1 MDLPGPVSAQLA
13 AAKSVASVIGNGRSL
28 LTTVKEHINELG
40 DPDTRGL
47 TRELCYGTVRWLPQI
62 EAIATALIPRPIKAK
77 DLDIRAL
84 LYIGLYQLLHTTI
97 PSHAAVDATVSACK
111 DLGKPWAAAFVN
123 GVLRNFQRR
132 RDEFPSLLQGST
144 AYVHAHPHWMVEAFR
159 AAWPDRWQSICAAN
173 NQRPPMTLRI
183 NRRVTSMPAYLDALD
198 RAGIEAR
205 ALGHAPEAVTL
216 TKPMNVESLPGF
228 TAGEVSVQDEAA
240 QLAAHLLD
248 LSAGQ
253 RVLDAC
259 AAPGGKTAHILE
271 LQPDIDELIAVD
283 ISEDR
288 MRLLE
293 SSLTRLRL
301 NAKMI
306 VADATLPD
314 RWWDGVAFERILIDA
329 PCTGTGVIRRQP
341 DIKVH
346 RRPDDIA
353 GFVTTQALL
362 LRALWALLAQGG
374 KLLYATC
381 SIMPAENDRQLDAF
395 LEGRPDAG
403 SCAITAPMMPAAS
416 GRLQILPGAHGMDG
430 FFYGLLTKR

>member
-1 MDLPGPVSAQLA
+1 MDPRTPVSAQLA
-13 AAKSVASVIGNGRSL
+13 AARALASVIGGRSL
-28 LTTVKEHINELG
+28 LTTVKENIDDLG

-62 EAIATALIPRPIKAK
+62 ECVVTALVHKPIRAK
-77 DLDIRAL
+77 DLDVRAL
-84 LYIGLYQLLHTTI
+84 VYVGLYQLMHTTI
-97 PSHAAVDATVSACK
+97 PSHVAVDATVSACR
-111 DLGKPWAAAFVN
+111 DIGKSWAAAFVN

-132 RDEFPSLLQGST
+132 RDELPSRLAGFGS
-144 AYVHAHPHWMVEAFR
+144 YVHAHPEWMLGHFR

-173 NQRPPMTLRI
+173 NRRPPMTLRI
-183 NRRVTSMPAYLDALD
+183 NRGITSVPAYLHELN
-198 RAGIEAR
+198 RVGIEAH
-205 ALGHAPEAVTL
+205 ASGHAPEAITL

-228 TAGEVSVQDEAA
+228 TSGEVSVQDEAA
-240 QLAAHLLD
+240 QLAAHLMD
-248 LSAGQ
+248 LSPGQ
-253 RVLDAC
+253 QVLDAC

-271 LQPDIDELIAVD
+271 LQPDIDRLIAVD

-293 SSLTRLRL
+293 SNLTRLKL

-306 VADATLPD
+306 VADATMPG

-341 DIKVH
+341 DIKLH

-353 GFVTTQALL
+353 GFVTTQASL
-362 LRALWALLAQGG
+362 LRALWPLLAPGG

-381 SIMPAENDRQLDAF
+381 SIVPPENDRQLDAF
-395 LEGRPDAG
+395 IEGHPDAD
-403 SCAITAPMMPAAS
+403 SCAITGKVMPAAS
-416 GRLQILPGAHGMDG
+416 GRLQILPGEHGMDG
-430 FFYGLLTKR
+430 FFYGLLAKR